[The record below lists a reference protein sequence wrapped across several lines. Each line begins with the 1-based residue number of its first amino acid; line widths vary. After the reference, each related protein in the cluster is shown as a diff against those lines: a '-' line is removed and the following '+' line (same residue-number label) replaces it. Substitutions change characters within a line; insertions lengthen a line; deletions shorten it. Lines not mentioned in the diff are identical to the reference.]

1 MVSLPEV
8 GAAICII
15 IFIVILIA
23 FFFLWMI
30 FKFIIYFLPSIIVAL
45 VVYLVTSGNLGITLV
60 AFVLS
65 AIVFAAWGYN
75 RRRR

>member
-1 MVSLPEV
+1 MMASLPEV
-8 GAAICII
+8 GAALCII

-45 VVYLVTSGNLGITLV
+45 VVYLVTLDLGLTLV

-75 RRRR
+75 RQRR